1 VKASPVKQ
9 SVREAPRRA
18 GLRFNTEAA
27 DATPLPANPLADWIV
42 KTAWASPSISGLVAA
57 FAAELVR
64 MDIPLL
70 RLSLHIRTLHP
81 LLGATGFIWHRG
93 SDEVLQN
100 QVGHEVFKSD
110 RFLKSPVMP
119 IYEGAGGIRRR
130 LFEED
135 QPFDFPILEEIY
147 LAGGTD
153 YVAIPFL
160 FSDGQINAITLS
172 SDEAEGFSIQDLS
185 HVDEVMPLLGRL
197 VEVFAS
203 RYKAETL
210 LETYLGRQAG
220 REVLNGLIKR
230 GDGRDIHAV
239 IWFCDLRESTA
250 LADAVSRTEFLR
262 ILNEFFDCMA
272 GAVIRHGGE
281 VLRFIGDAALAI
293 FPIDQSVVGG
303 DQDHANACARALEA
317 AADAAEKIHRRNVE
331 AAAGGGRSMDF
342 GIGLHIGD
350 VTYGNIGTDS
360 RLEFTVIGAAVNE
373 AARIEGLCKTAG
385 EAVLVSAEFVRQH
398 PGSYR
403 PLGFHRMTGV
413 GREVEVF
420 VPLKTRDHS
429 LSNHDATSRFAL
441 TL

>member
-1 VKASPVKQ
+1 M
-9 SVREAPRRA
+9 
-18 GLRFNTEAA
+18 TEGV
-27 DATPLPANPLADWIV
+27 DSTPPTNPLINWTI
-42 KTAWASPSISGLVAA
+42 KNAWASASISDLVAA
-57 FAAELVR
+57 FATELVR
-64 MDIPLL
+64 TGIPLL

-81 LLGATGFIWHRG
+81 LLGATGLIWRRG
-93 SDEVLQN
+93 HDEVVQN

-119 IYEGAGGIRRR
+119 IYEGAGGTRRR
-130 LFEED
+130 LSEEGR
-135 QPFDFPILEEIY
+135 PFDFPVLEEIY
-147 LAGGTD
+147 REGGTD
-153 YVAIPFL
+153 YVAMPFL

-172 SDEAEGFSIQDLS
+172 SDQPEGFSIQDLA
-185 HVDEVMPLLGRL
+185 HVNEVLPLLGRL

-203 RYKAETL
+203 RYKSETL

-220 REVLNGLIKR
+220 REVLAGLIKR

-250 LADAVSRTEFLR
+250 LADAVSRTEFLH

-272 GAVIRHGGE
+272 GAVISHGGE

-293 FPIDQSVVGG
+293 FPIDEAVV
-303 DQDHANACARALEA
+303 DSHQDGENACARALKA
-317 AADAAEKIHRRNVE
+317 ASDAAEKIRQRNGEV
-331 AAAGGGRSMDF
+331 AARGGHGIDF

-373 AARIEGLCKTAG
+373 AARIEGLCKATG
-385 EAVLVSAEFVRQH
+385 ESVLVSAEFVRQH

-403 PLGFHRMTGV
+403 PLGFHRMTEL

-420 VPLKTRDHS
+420 VPADPQDVS
-429 LSNHDATSRFAL
+429 QQVA
-441 TL
+441 